1 MKLEITKLVGLH
13 CITQDDGQKVFDEL
27 SSPLRKG
34 EQVQL
39 DFTGTK
45 AFASPFFNFAIGQLM
60 RDFTPEK
67 LNELVTVSGLE
78 PDGMIVWRRVIRNAR
93 KYYTD
98 PNRKNAVDDV
108 MKRLSEQQ

>member
-1 MKLEITKLVGLH
+1 VKLEIAKLVGPH
-13 CITQDDGQKVFDEL
+13 CITQNDGQKVFNEI
-27 SSPLRKG
+27 SGPLKG
-34 EQVQL
+34 GESVEL

-45 AFASPFFNFAIGQLM
+45 AFASPFFNFAAGQLM
-60 RDFTPEK
+60 RDFTTER

-78 PDGMIVWRRVIRNAR
+78 PDGMIVWRRVVRNAR

-98 PNRKNAVDDV
+98 PNRKKAVDDV